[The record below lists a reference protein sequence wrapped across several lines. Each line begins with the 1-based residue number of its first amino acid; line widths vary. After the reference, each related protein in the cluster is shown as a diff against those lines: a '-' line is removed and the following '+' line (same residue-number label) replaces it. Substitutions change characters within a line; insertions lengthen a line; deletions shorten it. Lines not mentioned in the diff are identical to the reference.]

1 MMKIII
7 MMYAD
12 TKDNNIENDKYDND
26 EHDILTYDNEDSN
39 DDPPDVRLDPG
50 VSVCPGDVPDVDGG
64 PAQPLARH
72 TVPHHA
78 LHPPVGRPEELHQR
92 PLVVLPLPRQAAV
105 RVLLW
110 SSYTHTPQSFIDL
123 ILFVWT
129 RAR

>member
-1 MMKIII
+1 MNMTLKMTMTEMTMTMMD
-7 MMYAD
+7 M
-12 TKDNNIENDKYDND
+12 TYDND
-26 EHDILTYDNEDSN
+26 DSN

-92 PLVVLPLPRQAAV
+92 PLVVIPLPRQAAV
-105 RVLLW
+105 QVLLLW
-110 SSYTHTPQSFIDL
+110 SSYTHTLQSFIYL
-123 ILFVWT
+123 ILFV
-129 RAR
+129 